1 MAILAGIYVVERFTT
16 ASDINTNQ
24 QVPETN
30 MRKVVGTMIAPLRT
44 TARHVN
50 GGSTNEKEN
59 LPQLCAIPVAI
70 KAANI
75 ILITQEHCE
84 TMRPIR
90 PK

>member
-50 GGSTNEKEN
+50 GG
-59 LPQLCAIPVAI
+59 
-70 KAANI
+70 
-75 ILITQEHCE
+75 
-84 TMRPIR
+84 
-90 PK
+90 